1 MKYTYIASL
10 LILSFALSGCF
21 TKPAEEINTTPEA
34 PEVVVEIDQPEIVS
48 PEGEENQAEEPTET
62 QETQT
67 QESEEETSEETSEAT
82 ETQNKPAEEEQD
94 EQVVIE
100 EYEQELEALF
110 NDILGE

>member
-67 QESEEETSEETSEAT
+67 QESEEETSEAT

>member
-21 TKPAEEINTTPEA
+21 TKPTEEINTTPEG

-67 QESEEETSEETSEAT
+67 QESEEETSEAT